1 MGTYSSA
8 QLARAFFKLKKNIA
22 ELEAKHKQELADPK
36 EDLASVEQ
44 MLLEAL
50 HEEGIKSVK
59 VEGGTFGLSERT
71 VYKAADINE
80 ARAFALENNWTE
92 LLKMDIA
99 QAGVKAYMEANDG
112 ALPPGIEEIKIDTAY
127 NRPSKK

>member
-8 QLARAFFKLKKNIA
+8 QLARAFFKLKREIS
-22 ELEAKHKQELADPK
+22 EIEARHKQELADPK
-36 EDLASVEQ
+36 EDLTAVEQ

-71 VYKAADINE
+71 VYKATDINVTRE
-80 ARAFALENNWTE
+80 YALENNWTE
-92 LLKMDIA
+92 LLKMDIV

-112 ALPPGIEEIKIDTAY
+112 ALPPGVEEIKIASAY